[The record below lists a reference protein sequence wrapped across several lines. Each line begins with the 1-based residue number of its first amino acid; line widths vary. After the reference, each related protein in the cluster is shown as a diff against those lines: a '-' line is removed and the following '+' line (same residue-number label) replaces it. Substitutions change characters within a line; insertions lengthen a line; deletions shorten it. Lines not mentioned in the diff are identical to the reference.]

1 MESNKASTTAW
12 AVAMARAAHAKFH
25 SPPIFDDSLVLSLID
40 PQYQPMLEYFAPP
53 EQPDATYRNR
63 AYIAFRQRYQE
74 QCLAESYANGLR
86 QYVIL
91 GAGLDSYAFR
101 QSADLPD
108 LQIFEVDFPA
118 TQQDKAAR
126 IAALGWQQPGNLHF
140 APCDFNVD
148 NLRDCLVD
156 AGFDPGQPAYFAWM
170 GVTVYLPKATVA
182 STLQSLLQIAPAG
195 GRIALEYA
203 PPTDLLAGDDRICR
217 EASLAQPT
225 REDEPFLAFYSLAE
239 LQALLEQLGYTRVD
253 ALDHNAAAAQVLA
266 RRDDNIGIHYG
277 FRLLSAYW

>member
-12 AVAMARAAHAKFH
+12 AVAMARAAHARYH

-40 PQYQPMLEYFAPP
+40 PQFQSMLEFFAPP
-53 EQPDATYRNR
+53 EQPDATYNNR

-74 QCLAESYANGLR
+74 QCLAQSYAAGLR

-101 QSADLPD
+101 QSQQMPALK
-108 LQIFEVDFPA
+108 IYEVDFPA
-118 TQQDKAAR
+118 TQQQKAER
-126 IAALGWQQPGNLHF
+126 IAELGWQHPGNLLF

-148 NLRDCLVD
+148 SLQDCLVN
-156 AGFDPGQPAYFAWM
+156 AGFDPALPAYFAWM
-170 GVTVYLPKATVA
+170 GVTVYLPQHTVA
-182 STLQSLLQIAPAG
+182 ETLATLLAVAPAG
-195 GRIALEYA
+195 GRVALEYA
-203 PPTDLLAGDDRICR
+203 PPTETLVGDDRLCR

-225 REDEPFLAFYSLAE
+225 RADEPFLSFYTLADM
-239 LQALLEQLGYTRVD
+239 QALLNGLGYRD
-253 ALDHNAAAAQVLA
+253 IEPLDHDAAAAEVLA
-266 RRDDNIGIHYG
+266 GRDDGLGIHYG